1 MLTLTK
7 FICGCLG
14 VAAVALLG
22 MSLLQPSS
30 LGARSNAQV
39 SSSSTSD
46 ALLQSAVAQADSIYR
61 QAAVEAGPQ
70 LRSFYI
76 TGSAFVRANAS
87 SASLQLQGMGNGLSS
102 SLSIDALRHG
112 NAPYWMRN
120 GIAGVEQASGEK
132 TLAAAK
138 AMPISKVFQSNLER
152 LADAHPSLSAAA
164 SGF

>member
-7 FICGCLG
+7 FICGCFGMGAL
-14 VAAVALLG
+14 ALLG

-30 LGARSNAQV
+30 IGALPHTHAA
-39 SSSSTSD
+39 SSSTSD
-46 ALLQSAVAQADSIYR
+46 TLLQSAVAQANSIYR

-76 TGSAFVRANAS
+76 TGSAFVRANADT
-87 SASLQLQGMGNGLSS
+87 ARLQLQGMGNGLSA

-120 GIAGVEQASGEK
+120 GVAGVEQASSEK

-138 AMPISKVFQSNLER
+138 AMPISRVVQSNLAR